1 MVNKY
6 MTQKVNSNNFQA
18 IGRERSGVYTCHVIT
33 GDNDPVM
40 EARVFVEVLPDNDY
54 GDSSSISHK
63 SQKRISSQEKP
74 NTGTEEMK
82 TPSHTPVKVDKV
94 MASENVDLS
103 GKVSSNY
110 SEEEPEDEIPSKAEI
125 ALLVSNSM
133 KIIFRQLSD
142 IDQRLKHIENKVLNE
157 Q

>member
-1 MVNKY
+1 M
-6 MTQKVNSNNFQA
+6 
-18 IGRERSGVYTCHVIT
+18 YTCHVIT

-40 EARVFVEVLPDNDY
+40 EAGVYVEVLPDNDY
-54 GDSSSISHK
+54 GDSSIIIPK
-63 SQKRISSQEKP
+63 SQKRISSQEKS
-74 NTGTEEMK
+74 NTEKMK
-82 TPSHTPVKVDKV
+82 TPSNTPVKVDKV
-94 MASENVDLS
+94 NVENVNLS
-103 GKVSSNY
+103 GEGSSNY
-110 SEEEPEDEIPSKAEI
+110 FEEEAENEIPSKAEI

>member
-1 MVNKY
+1 M
-6 MTQKVNSNNFQA
+6 
-18 IGRERSGVYTCHVIT
+18 YTCHVIT

-40 EARVFVEVLPDNDY
+40 KAGVFVEVLPDNDH
-54 GDSSSISHK
+54 GDSSRISQNSPK
-63 SQKRISSQEKP
+63 KISSQEKP
-74 NTGTEEMK
+74 NTGTENIK
-82 TPSHTPVKVDKV
+82 TPSNTPVKVEKV
-94 MASENVDLS
+94 MASENVDIS
-103 GKVSSNY
+103 GKGSSNY
-110 SEEEPEDEIPSKAEI
+110 SEEKAEDEIPSKAEI

>member
-1 MVNKY
+1 M
-6 MTQKVNSNNFQA
+6 
-18 IGRERSGVYTCHVIT
+18 YTCHVIT

-40 EARVFVEVLPDNDY
+40 KAGVYVEVLHDNDY
-54 GDSSSISHK
+54 GDSSIIIPK
-63 SQKRISSQEKP
+63 SQKRISSLEKS
-74 NTGTEEMK
+74 NTEKMK
-82 TPSHTPVKVDKV
+82 TPSNTPVKVDKV
-94 MASENVDLS
+94 NVENVNLS
-103 GKVSSNY
+103 GEGSSNY
-110 SEEEPEDEIPSKAEI
+110 FEEEAENEIPSKAEI

>member
-1 MVNKY
+1 M
-6 MTQKVNSNNFQA
+6 
-18 IGRERSGVYTCHVIT
+18 YTCHVIT

-40 EARVFVEVLPDNDY
+40 EAGVFVDVLPDNDY
-54 GDSSSISHK
+54 GDSSIINPK
-63 SQKRISSQEKP
+63 SQKRISTQEKP
-74 NTGTEEMK
+74 NTGTEKKE
-82 TPSHTPVKVDKV
+82 TPSNTPVKVDKV
-94 MASENVDLS
+94 NVENVHLS
-103 GKVSSNY
+103 GEGSSNY
-110 SEEEPEDEIPSKAEI
+110 SEEEAENEIPSKAEI

>member
-1 MVNKY
+1 M
-6 MTQKVNSNNFQA
+6 
-18 IGRERSGVYTCHVIT
+18 YTCHVIT

-40 EARVFVEVLPDNDY
+40 EAGVFVEVLPDNDY
-54 GDSSSISHK
+54 GDTSIISPK
-63 SQKRISSQEKP
+63 SQKRISSQEKS
-74 NTGTEEMK
+74 NTGTEKIK
-82 TPSHTPVKVDKV
+82 TPSNTPVKVDK
-94 MASENVDLS
+94 ASENVDLS
-103 GKVSSNY
+103 GKGSSNY
-110 SEEEPEDEIPSKAEI
+110 SEEEAEDEIPSKAEI

>member
-1 MVNKY
+1 M
-6 MTQKVNSNNFQA
+6 
-18 IGRERSGVYTCHVIT
+18 YTCHVIT

-40 EARVFVEVLPDNDY
+40 KAGVFVEVLPDNDY
-54 GDSSSISHK
+54 GDSSIIIPK
-63 SQKRISSQEKP
+63 SQKRISSQENS
-74 NTGTEEMK
+74 NTGTKKIK
-82 TPSHTPVKVDKV
+82 TPSNTPVKVEKV
-94 MASENVDLS
+94 MASKNVDFS
-103 GKVSSNY
+103 GKDSSNY
-110 SEEEPEDEIPSKAEI
+110 SEEDAEDEIPSKAEI